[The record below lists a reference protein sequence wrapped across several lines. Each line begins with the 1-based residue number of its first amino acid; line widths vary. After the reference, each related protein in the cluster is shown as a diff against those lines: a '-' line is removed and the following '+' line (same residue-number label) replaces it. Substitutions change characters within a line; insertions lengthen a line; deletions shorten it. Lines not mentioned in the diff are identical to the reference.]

1 MSADLSPRSDG
12 RTRVLSSTR
21 TLARLLTTGALVSL
35 VVAPPL
41 PLRAEDGAAPA
52 SQVFEATDQLT
63 LSDLE
68 RAVQAGAPAIAAA
81 RRGVTVAELESR
93 QARILGNP
101 TLDSSWSTIPVGET
115 NPSNLERPLANVPSY
130 AVGVSYTFPIRKRPA
145 RRRQAEALAQGARAE
160 LEGTV
165 REQALELAEVLGA
178 IATATLR
185 REGIAELV
193 GGGQRA
199 IELAEAR
206 LSAQFGTPLDV
217 DQIRIEVQRTEL
229 LLSSSESEIR
239 EGLATCSSLVG
250 APCQNFRD
258 ATAARAY
265 LTRWLGPDGSEPI
278 DLTQRAD
285 LRALRSY
292 GDAASAARQLAEA
305 EKLPDPTVRFGYLH
319 DRFIISG
326 NQRNSLSVSVSLPL
340 PVFDRGQYRQKSA
353 EASRLS
359 LLDERDRRLRVAE
372 ARIPALRER
381 LALSRGRCTRLH
393 DEVLPQAR
401 GVLTNLE
408 KAVASQLLS
417 LTQVIQSRRIVSEL
431 FIEEAE
437 SCGDAYVAALEL
449 VREIFPKGDVP

>member
-1 MSADLSPRSDG
+1 MGVA
-12 RTRVLSSTR
+12 
-21 TLARLLTTGALVSL
+21 
-35 VVAPPL
+35 VAPPAL
-41 PLRAEDGAAPA
+41 HAQGDAPSPAPEDGAGAAA
-52 SQVFEATDQLT
+52 SIFEATEQLS

-68 RAVQAGAPAIAAA
+68 RAVRAGDPTVVTA
-81 RRGVTVAELESR
+81 RREVALSELEAR
-93 QARILGNP
+93 QARVLGNP
-101 TLDSSWSTIPVGET
+101 TVDGAWSTIPVGET
-115 NPSNLERPLANVPSY
+115 NPQNLERPLAKVPSY

-145 RRRQAEALAQGARAE
+145 RRRQADALANGARAE

-165 REQALELAEVLGA
+165 REQALTLAEVLGA

-193 GGGQRA
+193 SGGQRA

-206 LSAQFGTPLDV
+206 LSAKFGTPLDV

-239 EGLATCSSLVG
+239 EGLASCAALVG
-250 APCQNFRD
+250 APCTNFRD
-258 ATAARAY
+258 AATARAY
-265 LTRWLGPDGSEPI
+265 LTRWLGPDGDAAI

-285 LRALRSY
+285 LRALQAY
-292 GDAASAARQLAEA
+292 GDAATAARQLAEA
-305 EKLPDPTVRFGYLH
+305 ERLPDPTLRLGYLH
-319 DRFIISG
+319 DRFVISG
-326 NQRNSLSVSVSLPL
+326 NQRNSLSASVSLPL
-340 PVFDRGQYRQKSA
+340 PLFDRGQVRRKSA

-359 LLDERDRRLRVAE
+359 LLDERDRRLKVAE

-381 LALSRGRCTRLH
+381 LSLSRGRCTRLH

-401 GVLTNLE
+401 GVLSNLE
-408 KAVASQLLS
+408 KAVESRLLS

-449 VREIFPKGDVP
+449 VRETFPKGDVP